1 MKKVERI
8 AALYVAT
15 ALLLAGCQ
23 IGWVHQPHSQ
33 QLAQPP
39 EPVIAWQGKT
49 AATVPT
55 SSCWSYENE
64 AVCKDM
70 AAPPEV
76 IGEQKPKPLQVSPG
90 AVLTVTFS
98 PPPTDESLT
107 VAQWIGTKRIE
118 QLLENGNQW
127 KVPEQPGWYLFDVRG
142 QWSQGDAG
150 HAFVIEVRQNGQ
162 QRPL

>member
-1 MKKVERI
+1 DRR
-8 AALYVAT
+8 
-15 ALLLAGCQ
+15 
-23 IGWVHQPHSQ
+23 
-33 QLAQPP
+33 
-39 EPVIAWQGKT
+39 
-49 AATVPT
+49 
-55 SSCWSYENE
+55 
-64 AVCKDM
+64 
-70 AAPPEV
+70 
-76 IGEQKPKPLQVSPG
+76 QKPKPLQVSPG